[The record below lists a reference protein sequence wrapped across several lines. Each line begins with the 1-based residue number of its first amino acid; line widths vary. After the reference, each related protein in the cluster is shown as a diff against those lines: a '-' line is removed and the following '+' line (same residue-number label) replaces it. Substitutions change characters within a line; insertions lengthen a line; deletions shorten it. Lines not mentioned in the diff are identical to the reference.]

1 MPEQAGTSAE
11 DAGGERRPTSHE
23 RLAGRPW
30 DDSYRDG
37 TAPWDL
43 GRPQAAVSRLVDQGA
58 FLGPVLDA
66 GSGTGE
72 NALRVAA
79 AGLSVLGVD
88 VAPTAVSRARDKA
101 SARGL
106 DAEFVVA
113 DALGLAR
120 LDRLFATVLDCGL
133 FHTFDADERTEYVE
147 SLASVTAA
155 AGTLLLL
162 CFSDAEPGDWGPR
175 RITRGELEAAFDE
188 SHGWRVSSITPD
200 RIETVFDADGAAA
213 WLARIE
219 RL

>member
-1 MPEQAGTSAE
+1 VRDQTGTSAE
-11 DAGGERRPTSHE
+11 EASGERGPTSHE
-23 RLAGRPW
+23 RLTGRPW

-37 TAPWDL
+37 PAPWDI
-43 GRPQAAVSRLVDQGA
+43 GRPQAAVARLVDEGA
-58 FLGPVLDA
+58 FVGPVLDA
-66 GSGTGE
+66 GCGTGE
-72 NALRVAA
+72 NALGVAA
-79 AGLSVLGVD
+79 AGLQVLGVD
-88 VAPTAVSRARDKA
+88 VAPTAVSMARDKA